1 MGKFKEFMSYGGG
14 SLLGGISSGL
24 ISGIVSLIGQRRA
37 NKYNLSLAN
46 MQNKANA
53 ALQRETNAYNERL
66 IDKQNKAA
74 VEQAE
79 LAYNRETASNQVA
92 QMRAAGLSKAGAINQ
107 LNGAGSYTPAPVNA
121 AQADAPTADYGI
133 AKSGNLFE
141 GIANAAMAAGNLQM
155 QYAQM
160 KLQREQ
166 FDKELKFKE
175 RQQANIEANDEKERL
190 AKDLENQ
197 VAKLNLDSQK
207 AFASA
212 RSLFDESQ
220 EYYETGDDFLKY
232 LKEVDE
238 KTYNE
243 LMKDPNSVNVIN
255 TMVNN
260 TNQQRSD
267 AINLNIKNMTQ
278 EEQIQMIRDAAY
290 VSGNSR
296 KLSNLEIIS
305 AQRKAEQLGIQN
317 SLLKVSL
324 YISQN
329 TASSIV
335 NFTNQV
341 NERDAVSAALDFAKA
356 VEETEAFKRMSPEEK
371 DKWFDNKN
379 KLSVYEDKRGADSY
393 SDKGVNTAIGI
404 TEGKRLIENAIS
416 SIVSFGV
423 EILK

>member
-1 MGKFKEFMSYGGG
+1 
-14 SLLGGISSGL
+14 
-24 ISGIVSLIGQRRA
+24 
-37 NKYNLSLAN
+37 

-74 VEQAE
+74 VEQSE

-107 LNGAGSYTPAPVNA
+107 LNGAGSYTPAPVNV
-121 AQADAPTADYGI
+121 AQADAPTSDYGI

-160 KLQREQ
+160 KLQKEQ
-166 FDKELKFKE
+166 FDKELKFRE
-175 RQQANIEANDEKERL
+175 RQQANVEANDEKERL

-207 AFASA
+207 AFVSA

-232 LKEVDE
+232 LKEADE

-243 LMKDPNSVNVIN
+243 LMKDPNAVQVIN

-260 TNQQRSD
+260 TNEQRV
-267 AINLNIKNMTQ
+267 AAVNANIAVMTEQ
-278 EEQIQMIRDAAY
+278 EQIQMIRDAAY
-290 VSGNSR
+290 VSNNSR
-296 KLSNLEIIS
+296 KISDSDVIS
-305 AQRKAEQLGIQN
+305 ARRKAQQLGIQN

-324 YISQN
+324 FVAQN
-329 TASSIV
+329 TADSTVSS
-335 NFTNQV
+335 TNKV
-341 NERDAVSAALDFAKA
+341 NERDAVTAALDFARV
-356 VEETEAFKRMSPEEK
+356 VEETEAFKRMSSTEK
-371 DKWFDNKN
+371 DIWYDNKN
-379 KLSVYEDKRGADSY
+379 KLSIYQDKRDAQMY
-393 SDKGVNTAIGI
+393 SDKGVNAAIGI
-404 TEGKRLIENAIS
+404 IEGKRLIDNAIS

-423 EILK
+423 RLLK